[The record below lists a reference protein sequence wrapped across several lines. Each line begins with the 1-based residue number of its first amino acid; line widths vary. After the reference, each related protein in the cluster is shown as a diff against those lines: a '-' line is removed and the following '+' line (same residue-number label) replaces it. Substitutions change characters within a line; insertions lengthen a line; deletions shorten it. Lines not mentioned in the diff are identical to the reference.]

1 MGNHDSARYQRKRA
15 YELKERV
22 KRPKRIKLVKDP
34 AKQIRKEKIIL
45 ESEDVVS

>member
-1 MGNHDSARYQRKRA
+1 MGNHDSGRYERKRA